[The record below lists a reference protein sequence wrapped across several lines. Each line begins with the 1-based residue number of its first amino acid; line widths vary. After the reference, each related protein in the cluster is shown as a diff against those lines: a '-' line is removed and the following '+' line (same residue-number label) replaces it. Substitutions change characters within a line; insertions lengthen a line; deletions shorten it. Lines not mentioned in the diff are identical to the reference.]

1 MDKRR
6 KKLYRSLAVAFVLT
20 LIATACTEQKSGVL
34 KVGVRADIMNFGY
47 FNEET
52 GKYYGLEIDIA
63 EELADRLG
71 YAGTKFVAVKPDNRK
86 EMLLD
91 GQVDCVVA
99 AYSAADTRKENLD
112 FSEPYYIDETR
123 VMVEASSLIRTP
135 QQLKNKTI
143 GITSG
148 SNAGPLLAEKL
159 FELSLITETVVSN
172 TDTETV
178 YEGARVLKA
187 PSYSALSEYLEEG
200 IVDAACM
207 DSCIA
212 LTYMDEDRKFLDF
225 SVAEQQYAV
234 ATVKDSALSKPIA
247 DAVSEMLHDGT
258 IAGFIDKWD

>member
-1 MDKRR
+1 MDER
-6 KKLYRSLAVAFVLT
+6 KTKLYRLLAAAAVLVV
-20 LIATACTEQKSGVL
+20 IATGCTEQKSGVL

-63 EELADRLG
+63 EELARRLG
-71 YAGTKFVAVKPDNRK
+71 YSAVQFVTVKPDNRK

-91 GQVDCVVA
+91 GKVDCVIA
-99 AYSAADTRKENLD
+99 AYSAADTRRENLD
-112 FSEPYYIDETR
+112 FSEPYYVDETR
-123 VMVEASSLIRTP
+123 IMTEASSLIHTP

-143 GITSG
+143 GIMNG

-172 TDTETV
+172 TETETV

-187 PSYSALSEYLEEG
+187 ESYSELSAYLEEG

-212 LTYMDEDRKFLDF
+212 LTYMNEDRRFLQL
-225 SVAEQQYAV
+225 SIAEQQYSV
-234 ATVKDSALSKPIA
+234 ATVKDSVLSQPID
-247 DAVSEMLHDGT
+247 DAVNKMLDDGT